1 MRNASAMPMPTLPAN
16 QAGGLLSGTPAPAGP
31 PVIASSGAPGDT
43 PEEVEGVEVER
54 LLGGP
59 TPLFGTSPFS
69 YTRYRLFPDLIA
81 TYKTYPYRATG
92 KLFFTIPG
100 QGNFV
105 CSAASVNSANLAV
118 VWTAG
123 HCVYSPG
130 IGFHTNFSFA
140 PARRLANNPYGLWT
154 PVPVGGVWTL
164 TGWQGGLFNYDHG
177 ALVMKKNAGIKIGNK
192 IGFLGFVANVSRLQ
206 HWHLHGYPQA
216 PRNLGQTPPGAQF
229 DGVHHEI
236 CAAAWATDDN
246 PHGTADPLTIGV
258 GCDKTGGT
266 SGGPWVIDFS
276 GATGAT
282 NLLNGNNSY
291 RYNGGPPNN
300 LQPLSPYF
308 TDGAINLRNAAQAVA
323 VP

>member
-1 MRNASAMPMPTLPAN
+1 M
-16 QAGGLLSGTPAPAGP
+16 SGTPAPAGP

-81 TYKTYPYRATG
+81 TYKTYPYRTTG

-130 IGFHTNFSFA
+130 TGFHTNFSFA
-140 PARRLANNPYGLWT
+140 PARRLTSNPYGLWT
-154 PVPVGGVWTL
+154 PVPVNGVWTL
-164 TGWQGGLFNYDHG
+164 TGWQ
-177 ALVMKKNAGIKIGNK
+177 
-192 IGFLGFVANVSRLQ
+192 ANCSTTTT
-206 HWHLHGYPQA
+206 A
-216 PRNLGQTPPGAQF
+216 P
-229 DGVHHEI
+229 
-236 CAAAWATDDN
+236 W
-246 PHGTADPLTIGV
+246 
-258 GCDKTGGT
+258 
-266 SGGPWVIDFS
+266 S
-276 GATGAT
+276 
-282 NLLNGNNSY
+282 
-291 RYNGGPPNN
+291 
-300 LQPLSPYF
+300 
-308 TDGAINLRNAAQAVA
+308 
-323 VP
+323 